1 MDKLNVMETSITSLK
16 ESFNKMASGILGHA
30 ALSATTNTTIYTVP
44 ASTHAVVNINVLNR
58 SATDAVTVRLAIS
71 STGTPGNAEYIE
83 YDVSVP
89 KGAGAFHLKTNT
101 PILLGFC
108 ILCEDYKYKLSFYEM
123 DLTNLSKD
131 SEQAIADLNQRFTNF
146 LEDLVKKY
154 PEQYFWFHR
163 KWNKSVYKNLK
174 K

>member
-1 MDKLNVMETSITSLK
+1 MTQLIID
-16 ESFNKMASGILGHA
+16 GYYLGLISDQNA
-30 ALSATTNTTIYTVP
+30 GSRGTN
-44 ASTHAVVNINVLNR
+44 AKFFK
-58 SATDAVTVRLAIS
+58 
-71 STGTPGNAEYIE
+71 

-108 ILCEDYKYKLSFYEM
+108 ILCEDYKYKLSFNEM
-123 DLTNLSKD
+123 DLTNLSNE
-131 SEQAIADLNQRFTNF
+131 SELAITELNQRFTNF